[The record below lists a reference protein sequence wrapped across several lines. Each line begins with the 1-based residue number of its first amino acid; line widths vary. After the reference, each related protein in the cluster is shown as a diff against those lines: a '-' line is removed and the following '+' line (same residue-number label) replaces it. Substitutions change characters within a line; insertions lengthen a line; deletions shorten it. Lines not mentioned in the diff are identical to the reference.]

1 MKEVKYTVSVIKQD
15 NAEIPH
21 FLVKLGGQ
29 TIGTVHREGKVSME
43 LETTTGER
51 SLPLVA
57 PMATSQRFKDLI
69 KFLGCTVDVY
79 KVWFKLV

>member
-29 TIGTVHREGKVSME
+29 TIGTVHREGKVWYPLAMPDFRGDLGLEPKTRKVHAVFE
-43 LETTTGER
+43 LVGKYITG
-51 SLPLVA
+51 P
-57 PMATSQRFKDLI
+57 
-69 KFLGCTVDVY
+69 
-79 KVWFKLV
+79 